1 MKRGI
6 VSVVLATSLAL
17 GGVVLLENSPGV
29 ASWTPMIVAHADTP
43 QSGKLGSCDYT
54 LSDGVLHIGA
64 GTLPEAAKD
73 TGVNPMYPKVSPF
86 FPLIYGVPTAVK
98 AISFDGKVQTPP
110 DASYLFI
117 NLSTS
122 NSGKNPSAAPQI
134 RNWQNLDTSQTT
146 NMAGMLRDSGQQTID
161 VSAFDTSQVTNMSE
175 MFRSNEN
182 LTGNIIG
189 LNSGKFDTSHV
200 TNMTSM
206 FYAVGNDSFQLT
218 LDLSGFDVGQIE
230 PGGFNGMLSPVA
242 NAQLAVNFSNWH
254 PQVPLDSIFSG
265 SLYGDCPSQLTLN
278 GNLDLSNA
286 GLAEIYTDPTE
297 ENPTY
302 TGNWENMDDRYH
314 SDKETYSS
322 ADLMA
327 KYGSDA
333 SKRPQGNRTYI
344 WEPEV
349 LPIQGKPV
357 TVHYMDEAG
366 TTLQA
371 DLILTG
377 DAEEPYTITPP
388 EIKGYEYVED
398 PDVQLTGKYS
408 ATDSREVTL
417 IYKLL
422 PTPPVTPTTPGTSTD
437 SSSDSSSESET
448 SPDEANSL
456 PVARKDRA
464 ITAVKKL
471 GLYRTPD
478 FSKKTRQ
485 FYYAKQTR
493 TKRPQFVITGV
504 AQSKNGTKRYVV
516 RDVTANSK
524 RYGKTGYITARKAF
538 TVHTYYQST
547 PKTVKV
553 IGAKGVNAYR
563 SVSLKG
569 KVKHYKRGTVLR
581 VKAIKRHNL
590 TTRLQL
596 TNGAY
601 LTANKNL
608 IIQK

>member
-64 GTLPEAAKD
+64 GTLPEAKD
-73 TGVNPMYPKVSPF
+73 MGGMYPKVSPF
-86 FPLIYGVPTAVK
+86 FPLIFGVPTAVK
-98 AISFDGKVQTPP
+98 AISFDGKVQTPL
-110 DASYLFI
+110 DASYLFV
-117 NLSTS
+117 NLVSS
-122 NSGKNPSAAPQI
+122 NDGKELDNPPVPQI
-134 RNWQNLDTSQTT
+134 KNWQNLDTSQTT
-146 NMAGMLRDSGQQTID
+146 NMAGMFRASGQQTID
-161 VSAFDTSQVTNMSE
+161 VSDFDTSQVTNMSE
-175 MFRSNEN
+175 MFKENGN

-200 TNMTSM
+200 TDMTSM
-206 FYAVGNDSFQLT
+206 FYSVGSYSFQLT
-218 LDLSGFDVGQIE
+218 LDLSSFDVGQIE
-230 PGGFNGMLSPVA
+230 LGGFNSMVGPA
-242 NAQLAVNFSNWH
+242 ENAQLAVDFSNWH
-254 PQVPLDSIFSG
+254 PQVPLDRVFTG

-333 SKRPQGNRTYI
+333 SQRPQGNRTYI

-388 EIKGYEYVED
+388 EIKGYEYVEN
-398 PDVQLTGKYS
+398 PDVQLTGEYS

-417 IYKLL
+417 VYKLL

-448 SPDEANSL
+448 SVPDEANSL

-524 RYGKTGYITARKAF
+524 RYGKTGYITARKDF

-569 KVKHYKRGTVLR
+569 KVKHYKHGTVLR
-581 VKAIKRHNL
+581 VKKIKRHNL
-590 TTRLQL
+590 TTRIQL